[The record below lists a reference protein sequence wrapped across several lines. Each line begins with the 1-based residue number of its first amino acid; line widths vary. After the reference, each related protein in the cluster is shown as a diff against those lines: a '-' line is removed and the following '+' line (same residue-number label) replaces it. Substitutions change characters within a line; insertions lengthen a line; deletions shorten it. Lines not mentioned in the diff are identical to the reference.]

1 MSVRPAACSVAA
13 VDSMMKKAIR
23 LENAMPM
30 LVSNLMRRRCCLT
43 SCGVCGSPAPAARSS
58 TSWLA
63 CQKNR

>member
-1 MSVRPAACSVAA
+1 MSVMPAACSVAA

-23 LENAMPM
+23 LEKPMPM
-30 LVSNLMRRRCCLT
+30 CVSTLMRRRCRLT
-43 SCGVCGSPAPAARSS
+43 CCGVGAAPALRSS